1 MRMSSFLLVENLED
15 FTSLL
20 NESFRPQPDLGA
32 DLASRNLLQF
42 VEVERP
48 RLIVQCNVNTKF
60 YLLVFFIKKKSSS
73 KFVPYLHM
81 KKNIYCGYIKYI
93 NRKKIYFIEFSFGAT
108 TFAGENT
115 SPVG

>member
-1 MRMSSFLLVENLED
+1 MSRDLISLTAVFHFLLPSHSAFTPSDSAIRGEILRMSSFLLVENLED

-60 YLLVFFIKKKSSS
+60 
-73 KFVPYLHM
+73 
-81 KKNIYCGYIKYI
+81 
-93 NRKKIYFIEFSFGAT
+93 
-108 TFAGENT
+108 
-115 SPVG
+115 

>member
-1 MRMSSFLLVENLED
+1 MSSFLLVENLED

-60 YLLVFFIKKKSSS
+60 YLLVFFIKKIFKQICTL
-73 KFVPYLHM
+73 FTHEE
-81 KKNIYCGYIKYI
+81 KYI
-93 NRKKIYFIEFSFGAT
+93 LRTSIIYFHAIQFEFLHST
-108 TFAGENT
+108 
-115 SPVG
+115 V